1 MFKERAH
8 IKEEAATEEFDRAG
22 RLVLNAAA
30 AAESEIEAAA
40 TSPFLFT
47 RIRAAIAE
55 GRARED
61 QTGSWLS
68 LIPAARRA
76 VPAMALIAILA
87 AVLTV
92 WPALLGGSATPT
104 PADEEVLFG
113 PAEPG
118 VEQAVLASHNGL
130 SRDEIFNIVVDRNYE
145 GNSK

>member
-8 IKEEAATEEFDRAG
+8 TKEELAKEELDRAG
-22 RLVLNAAA
+22 RLVLNAVV
-30 AAESEIEAAA
+30 AAEGEVEAAA
-40 TSPFLFT
+40 SSPFIFT

-55 GRARED
+55 KRARED
-61 QTGSWLS
+61 QAGSWLS
-68 LIPAARRA
+68 LILAARRA

-92 WPALLGGSATPT
+92 WPALFGGSAAPS

-118 VEQAVLASHNGL
+118 VEQAVLASRNGL